1 MDLERTIGE
10 HQEMNYLSVRKML
23 EDLEHHPRTLKKLL
37 LISMAR
43 LLLMQNYPVKKTK
56 KTSKKSL

>member
-23 EDLEHHPRTLKKLL
+23 EDLEHHPRTLKK
-37 LISMAR
+37 R
-43 LLLMQNYPVKKTK
+43 LWN
-56 KTSKKSL
+56 